1 MQFTFAPKPMRMS
14 IKDLA
19 GFNPKEWLA
28 QTKWD
33 GHRAHP
39 LYLENGQTKVL
50 SRHKKPLKVSD
61 SLMSHIVGLGLPD
74 GTTLDAEW
82 TSRREKHKT
91 EELYLFDVLW
101 WGGKW
106 VGDKPFEERYK
117 LLTQIILPP
126 DIILVENIQDDFEGA
141 FCRILGD
148 PRTEGLVLKKRGYLI
163 PRLLRESK
171 EIPSLVKIK
180 WRDGPDGNTITVK
193 LIDGQLVSV

>member
-1 MQFTFAPKPMRMS
+1 MLWTFPPKPMRMS

-19 GFNPKEWLA
+19 GFNPKEWFA
-28 QTKWD
+28 QIKYD
-33 GHRAHP
+33 GHHALP
-39 LYLENGQTKVL
+39 LQERGQTKVL

-61 SLMSHIVGLGLPD
+61 SLMSHIAGLGLPD
-74 GTTLDAEW
+74 DTMLDAEW

-126 DIILVENIQDDFEGA
+126 SIIIVKNIQEPDSSDEWDEDDERERGEGQ
-141 FCRILGD
+141 
-148 PRTEGLVLKKRGYLI
+148 T
-163 PRLLRESK
+163 
-171 EIPSLVKIK
+171 
-180 WRDGPDGNTITVK
+180 N
-193 LIDGQLVSV
+193 